1 MDNLN
6 YLKEKLAKKKSR
18 INDRYAFY
26 EMKDTMP
33 RASEMIPP
41 NMRWITECL
50 GWCGKAV
57 DSLADRLVVTGFR
70 NDNFDFT
77 EIYKQNNSDIL
88 FDSAILSAL
97 ISSCSFIYLSP
108 VYDENNRVQIP
119 NMQVID
125 GAHAT
130 GIIDDVTGLLK
141 EGYAVLEYDLNDDPI
156 KEAYFEPYRTTYYEK
171 GKEPYH
177 IDHTSPYPLLVPCIN
192 RPDAKRPFGHSRIS
206 RACMELQKSAKN
218 VLRNIEI
225 AGEYNSHPQKY
236 VLGMAED
243 AEFNGRLA
251 DLSSF
256 LRIDKD
262 EEGDRPVLGQFQ
274 QITMNPYV
282 EQIKM
287 LASLFSG
294 ETGLTLDDLGF
305 AGANPSSA
313 EAIKATHESLRLTAK
328 KAQRTF
334 GTGFINAGY
343 LAATLRD
350 EKPYKRAAIYETSVA
365 WMPLFEPDSSAL
377 SGIGDGILKI
387 NQSIPEYINN
397 ETMRDLTGIIHYE

>member
-1 MDNLN
+1 MNGKE
-6 YLKEKLAKKKSR
+6 YLANKLAQKKNR
-18 INDRYAFY
+18 INERYAFY
-26 EMKDTMP
+26 EMKDLMP
-33 RASEMIPP
+33 RATEIVPP

-50 GWCGKAV
+50 GWCSKAV
-57 DSLADRLVVTGFR
+57 DSLADRLIVTGFR
-70 NDNFDFT
+70 NDNFGFD
-77 EIYKQNNSDIL
+77 EIFKQNNADIL

-108 VYDENNRVQIP
+108 VYDENGIAQIP

-141 EGYAVLEYDLNDDPI
+141 EGYAILEYDKDDRPI
-156 KEAYFEPYRTTYYEK
+156 LEAYFEPFQTTYYRTGET
-171 GKEPYH
+171 PYV
-177 IDHTSPYPLLVPCIN
+177 IEHTSPYPLLVPCIN

-251 DLSSF
+251 DMSSF

-262 EEGDRPVLGQFQ
+262 EEGDRPVVGQFQ

-282 EQIKM
+282 EQMKM
-287 LASLFSG
+287 MASLFAG

-334 GTGFINAGY
+334 STGFINAGY

-350 EKPYKRAAIYETSVA
+350 EIPYKRAAIYDTSVS
-365 WMPLFEPDSSAL
+365 WLPLFEPDSSAL
-377 SGIGDGILKI
+377 SGIGDGIIKI